1 MNKTWYYEDCIPG
14 ASYQSGPVEVSEE
27 GIIAFARQFDPQ
39 PFHTDPEAA
48 HETFFRGLAASGWH
62 TAALTMRMVVESENQ
77 LAGGVIGMG
86 VEELRWPRPVRP
98 GDVLTLKCEVLEAR
112 LSNSMPDR
120 GIVKMQNTTF
130 NQRQET
136 VQIMKVN
143 LIVLR
148 RNQ

>member
-1 MNKTWYYEDCIPG
+1 MKTTWYYEDFIPG
-14 ASYQSGPVEVSEE
+14 ASYEAGPVEVSEAE
-27 GIIAFARQFDPQ
+27 IIAFAKQFDPQ

-48 HETFFRGLAASGWH
+48 RETFFRGLAASGWH
-62 TAALTMRMVVESENQ
+62 TAALTMRLVVESETQ
-77 LAGGVIGMG
+77 PAGGVIGMG

-98 GDVLTLKCEVLEAR
+98 GDLLTLKCEVLEAR

-130 NQRQET
+130 NQRGEP

-143 LIVLR
+143 LIVPR
-148 RNQ
+148 RRE